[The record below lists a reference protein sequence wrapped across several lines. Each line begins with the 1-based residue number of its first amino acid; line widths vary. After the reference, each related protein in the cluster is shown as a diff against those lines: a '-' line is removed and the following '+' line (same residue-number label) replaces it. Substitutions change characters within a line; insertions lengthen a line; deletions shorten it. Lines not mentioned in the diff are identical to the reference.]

1 MDIDTRP
8 SEWLEALQQF
18 IFSVIRQYPEGLSE
32 HDLIKQLQNPEN
44 PFFAADAL
52 RDNLTLFRCHFLV
65 FHCLYQLKQ
74 ELAADFE
81 LQISALKILLVPHQQ
96 VQELNSIASH
106 DPLADYYLDLGNL
119 EKTNREGVE
128 DLLKDFWTK
137 VLLPDN
143 RDQALETLQLTPPVE
158 WPEIK
163 VQYRRLAKQHHPD
176 KGGDEETFKA
186 VCLAFQQLKVHY
198 QT

>member
-1 MDIDTRP
+1 MDIDTHP
-8 SEWLEALQQF
+8 SEWLEALQQC
-18 IFSVIRQYPEGLSE
+18 IFSVIRQQPQGLSE
-32 HDLIKQLQNPEN
+32 HELIKQLQNPEN
-44 PFFAADAL
+44 PFFATDAL

-65 FHCLYQLKQ
+65 FHCLYQLQQ

-81 LQISALKILLVPHQQ
+81 LQISALKILLIPHQQ
-96 VQELNSIASH
+96 AQELNSLTEH
-106 DPLADYYLDLGNL
+106 DPLASYYLNL
-119 EKTNREGVE
+119 NNLNKTDRDDVE
-128 DLLKDFWTK
+128 DLLKDFWLK

-143 RDQALETLQLTPPVE
+143 KDQALATLQLTPPVE
-158 WPEIK
+158 WPQIK

-176 KGGDEETFKA
+176 KGGDEESFKA